1 MILGNGELGYA
12 MALRGDLPKFMTW
25 TRHGNTPVAAQ
36 VFGSALTIVLILCN
50 VSRSST
56 ALFTFIILLSTSAI
70 LVVYAAGAISA
81 WRLTP
86 SIPGRAMII
95 VALLFVA
102 FAAYGSGME
111 ADLWSLVLLILGLV
125 MFAIMHRAPR
135 TNRAV
140 ADPI

>member
-1 MILGNGELGYA
+1 